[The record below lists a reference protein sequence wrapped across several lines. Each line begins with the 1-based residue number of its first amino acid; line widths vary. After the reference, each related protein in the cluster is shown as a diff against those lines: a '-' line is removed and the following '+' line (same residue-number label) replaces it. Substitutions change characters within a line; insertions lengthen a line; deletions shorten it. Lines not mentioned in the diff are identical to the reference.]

1 MMVGTKSRS
10 RTSPAA
16 SGKKIGSNNLSVK
29 VESDEEKEAAL
40 VRSVT
45 SPTVRGAVTTQAF
58 SKAFG
63 ETDLQS
69 LVNELGKQCKR
80 VRDGDLARSESLLM
94 TQAHSLD
101 AIFNELARR
110 AALNMG
116 EYINATERYLRLAL
130 KAQSQCRATLETLA
144 TIKNPPVIY
153 AKQANIAN
161 GPQQV
166 NNGYSPAPVSGETS
180 IGPNK
185 LLEQQ
190 HGQRLDTGTTGA
202 AIGADKELETM
213 GKVDRAEVGRG

>member
-1 MMVGTKSRS
+1 M
-10 RTSPAA
+10 
-16 SGKKIGSNNLSVK
+16 
-29 VESDEEKEAAL
+29 
-40 VRSVT
+40 
-45 SPTVRGAVTTQAF
+45 RGAVTTQAF

-80 VRDGDLARSESLLM
+80 VRDGDLARAESLLM
-94 TQAHSLD
+94 TQAHTLD

-116 EYINATERYLRLAL
+116 EYINAMDRYLRLAL

-166 NNGYSPAPVSGETS
+166 NNGTAACSRRRGNINRAKQTF
-180 IGPNK
+180 
-185 LLEQQ
+185 
-190 HGQRLDTGTTGA
+190 GA
-202 AIGADKELETM
+202 TA
-213 GKVDRAEVGRG
+213 

>member
-1 MMVGTKSRS
+1 MSNTKIKPKA
-10 RTSPAA
+10 PAKK
-16 SGKKIGSNNLSVK
+16 SGPNTL
-29 VESDEEKEAAL
+29 EAAAQTGKDAAMATA
-40 VRSVT
+40 RMVT
-45 SPTVRGAVTTQAF
+45 SPTVRGAVTGQAF

-63 ETDLQS
+63 DTDLAALIEVLAKQ
-69 LVNELGKQCKR
+69 NES
-80 VRDGDLARSESLLM
+80 VRGGDLARAENMLM
-94 TQAHSLD
+94 TQAHTLD

-153 AKQANIAN
+153 AKQANISN

-166 NNGYSPAPVSGETS
+166 NNGTSPASVGGETS
-180 IGPNK
+180 IEPNK

-190 HGQRLDTGTTGA
+190 HGQWLDTGTTGA
-202 AIGADKELETM
+202 AIGADKELETV
-213 GKVDRAEVGRG
+213 GKVDRAEVGCG

>member
-16 SGKKIGSNNLSVK
+16 SRKKIGSNKLSVK
-29 VESDEEKEAAL
+29 AESEEQKAAAL

-80 VRDGDLARSESLLM
+80 VRDGDLARAESLLM

-116 EYINATERYLRLAL
+116 EYLNATERYLRLAL

-166 NNGYSPAPVSGETS
+166 NNGTVPAHVGGETS
-180 IGPNK
+180 IEPNK

-190 HGQRLDTGTTGA
+190 NEQRLDTGTQGA
-202 AIGADKELETM
+202 AIGADTSM
-213 GKVDRAEVGRG
+213 ATVG

>member
-1 MMVGTKSRS
+1 MSNTK
-10 RTSPAA
+10 TKAKPPARK
-16 SGKKIGSNNLSVK
+16 GGPNQLEITKPPNE
-29 VESDEEKEAAL
+29 VEAEALA
-40 VRSVT
+40 RAVT
-45 SPTVRGAVTTQAF
+45 SPTVRGAVTAQMF
-58 SKAFG
+58 SKSFG

-69 LVNELGKQCKR
+69 LVNELGKQCLS
-80 VRDGDLARSESLLM
+80 VREGNLARAESLLM
-94 TQAHSLD
+94 TQAHTLD

-116 EYINATERYLRLAL
+116 EYLNAAERYLRLAL

-166 NNGYSPAPVSGETS
+166 NNGTPPSPAHGKTS
-180 IGPNK
+180 IEPNK

-190 HGQRLDTGTTGA
+190 NEQRLDTRAQSA
-202 AIGADKELETM
+202 AIDADTSMAAM
-213 GKVDRAEVGRG
+213 G